1 MGEILYCVKNNWGT
15 IIARD
20 MTIDVALTLTRALFD
35 TYFNE
40 DGIEYTI
47 KRQEGEKEIVFPG
60 KGE

>member
-1 MGEILYCVKNNWGT
+1 MKETLYCVKNSWDT

-20 MTIDVALTLTRALFD
+20 MTIDVAMTLTRALFD

-47 KRQEGEKEIVFPG
+47 KRQEVEKEIVFPE

>member
-1 MGEILYCVKNNWGT
+1 MEEILYCVKNEWGN

-20 MTIDVALTLTRALFD
+20 MTLEVAMTLTKALFD

-47 KRQEGEKEIVFPG
+47 KRQEADGENTG
-60 KGE
+60 DLS

>member
-1 MGEILYCVKNNWGT
+1 MEEILYCVKNSWGT

-47 KRQEGEKEIVFPG
+47 KRQECEKEIVFPG

>member
-1 MGEILYCVKNNWGT
+1 MGEILYCVKNSWGT

-47 KRQEGEKEIVFPG
+47 KRQEAEKEIAFPE

>member
-1 MGEILYCVKNNWGT
+1 MSEILYCVKNGWGT

-20 MTIDVALTLTRALFD
+20 MTIDVAMTLTRALFD

-47 KRQEGEKEIVFPG
+47 KRQEDDGENTSDLS
-60 KGE
+60 

>member
-1 MGEILYCVKNNWGT
+1 MGEILYCVKNGWDT

-35 TYFNE
+35 TYFN

-47 KRQEGEKEIVFPG
+47 KRQEADGENTSDLS
-60 KGE
+60 